1 MDDQKKSRL
10 FLWKNMP
17 RMDVPASQTFED
29 FLDSARRRHVFE
41 GSYEITLKQ
50 IAEAQATF
58 FDAWVWKG
66 CRDSKRMAEFYELLE
81 EQVRINKKDWE
92 HLLGQLENRPSNNK
106 KGNYLIANREMV
118 KALDRI
124 TEKRNEDSSVNT
136 KSISGDTDDDAASL
150 ASEPIHKRLDH
161 SDK

>member
-1 MDDQKKSRL
+1 
-10 FLWKNMP
+10 MP
-17 RMDVPASQTFED
+17 RKEVPASQTFED

-41 GSYEITLKQ
+41 AKYEITLKQ
-50 IAEAQATF
+50 IAEARATY

-81 EQVRINKKDWE
+81 ERVRANKKDWE
-92 HLLGQLENRPSNNK
+92 ELLSNLEDKPSKK
-106 KGNYLIANREMV
+106 KGNYVIANTEMV

-124 TEKRNEDSSVNT
+124 AERRNDDSSVNT
-136 KSISGDTDDDAASL
+136 KSISGDTDDGAASL
-150 ASEPIHKRLDH
+150 TSEPIHKRLDH